1 MIGSW
6 LQQGG
11 LDTSQWWFCSA
22 LVWPNSIQC
31 PCLPGSS
38 LVFQFELCAGFWRL
52 PCPVHRSVRNAAFT
66 SQMVLDDEC
75 WMATTWHFSP
85 KLPGASPFLSKCRG
99 FYQSNF
105 FLPLDC
111 MLMIFYRF
119 SMVFVIC
126 SWRPCSISCLLPQK
140 SKGFM
145 NVGHLLWLNGWAFGL
160 VHLQVRSSQRT
171 TLHNFWHIWRV
182 MKEAGAFSSSQHAS
196 SLPREIHRNP
206 LAATTCF

>member
-11 LDTSQWWFCSA
+11 LDTRQWWFCSA
-22 LVWPNSIQC
+22 FVWPNSIQC

-85 KLPGASPFLSKCRG
+85 KFPGASPFLSKCKG
-99 FYQSNF
+99 VYQSSL

-111 MLMIFYRF
+111 MLMLFYRF
-119 SMVFVIC
+119 SSFVRDARVPFPVFCPSNRQQRVHEC
-126 SWRPCSISCLLPQK
+126 RPFVVVEWLGVWPGSLAGTNT
-140 SKGFM
+140 SKD
-145 NVGHLLWLNGWAFGL
+145 N
-160 VHLQVRSSQRT
+160 S
-171 TLHNFWHIWRV
+171 
-182 MKEAGAFSSSQHAS
+182 
-196 SLPREIHRNP
+196 P
-206 LAATTCF
+206 